1 MKKLDKKML
10 DVIESKIKINGL
22 ENTLD
27 KMYSILEETKLRK
40 EQLLQR
46 NSPLHNT
53 DSQIQGCLD
62 VIDYLTEKLIE
73 RNIKKL
79 LAGK

>member
-1 MKKLDKKML
+1 MKKLNKEMVDL
-10 DVIESKIKINGL
+10 IESKIKTNGL

-40 EQLLQR
+40 ERLLKR
-46 NSPLHNT
+46 NIPLHNT

-62 VIDYLTEKLIE
+62 VIDYLT
-73 RNIKKL
+73 KKL
-79 LAGK
+79 LAVK